1 MQGKNGD
8 TDAETQSGRER
19 VGGTGEGSTTE
30 RDTVWEGLVD
40 TVREGESRM
49 NGKSSI
55 NICTL
60 SCVE

>member
-19 VGGTGEGSTTE
+19 VGVMEKVAQQKK
-30 RDTVWEGLVD
+30 DTAWEGLVD
-40 TVREGESRM
+40 TVREGDSWM

-55 NICTL
+55 NIYTL
-60 SCVE
+60 PCVE